1 MNYHVE
7 TLVSGEEIERR
18 VGELADEIV
27 EMYKGET
34 VKFICVLKGG
44 VFFLVELAKQIG
56 DRLNLE
62 MDFMDV
68 SSYGNGTETT
78 GAIKILKDLDESIS
92 GQNVI
97 IIEDIIDSGVT
108 LSQLK
113 ELLLKRD
120 PKDIKICTLLS
131 KPARRRIRIEADL
144 TGFEIPDKFV
154 VGYGLDYAQRH
165 RNLPYIGSVVFDEE

>member
-7 TLVSGEEIERR
+7 TLIGAPEIEKR
-18 VGELADEIV
+18 VSELADQLV
-27 EMYKGET
+27 EEYKGEM
-34 VKFICVLKGG
+34 VKLICVLKGG
-44 VFFLVELAKQIG
+44 VFFLVELAKHLG
-56 DRLNLE
+56 DRLPVE

-78 GAIKILKDLDESIS
+78 GAIKILKDLDDSIS
-92 GQNVI
+92 GQHVI
-97 IIEDIIDSGVT
+97 IIEDIIDTGVT
-108 LSQLK
+108 LSQLR

-120 PKDIKICTLLS
+120 PKSVRICTLLS
-131 KPARRRIRIEADL
+131 KPARRRMRIEADY

-165 RNLPYIGSVVFDEE
+165 RTLPYIGVVVFDEE